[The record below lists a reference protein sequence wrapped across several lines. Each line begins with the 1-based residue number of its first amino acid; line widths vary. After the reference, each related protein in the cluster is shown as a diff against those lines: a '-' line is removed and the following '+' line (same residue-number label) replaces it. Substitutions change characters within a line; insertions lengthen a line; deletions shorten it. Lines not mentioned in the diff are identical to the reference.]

1 MITKHK
7 TVLATVWVFLTLA
20 TASAQQQVPQA
31 MKDLL
36 TLEGCWV
43 GDAKMVAD
51 GQTFMFKYYADCK
64 QAAMD

>member
-1 MITKHK
+1 
-7 TVLATVWVFLTLA
+7 
-20 TASAQQQVPQA
+20 

-64 QAAMD
+64 QAAGGYGLTMYEWLAP